1 MAVDFSGHRR
11 DTKAHLDT
19 YWGAQVADRPTE
31 VHHPSQKSLANVRG
45 IRAELVR
52 LYREGKA
59 GLIDPILLGRLTTCL
74 NVIQGMDNGTLA
86 DQRLTEIEERLGA
99 IKANGHARP
108 EARP

>member
-45 IRAELVR
+45 IRVELVR
-52 LYREGKA
+52 LYREIKA
-59 GLIDPILLGRLTTCL
+59 GLVEPTLAGRLVQCL
-74 NVIQGMDNGTLA
+74 NTIQDMDNGTVA
-86 DQRLTEIEERLGA
+86 DQRLTDLETRLA
-99 IKANGHARP
+99 KIKANGHARP
-108 EARP
+108 EATL